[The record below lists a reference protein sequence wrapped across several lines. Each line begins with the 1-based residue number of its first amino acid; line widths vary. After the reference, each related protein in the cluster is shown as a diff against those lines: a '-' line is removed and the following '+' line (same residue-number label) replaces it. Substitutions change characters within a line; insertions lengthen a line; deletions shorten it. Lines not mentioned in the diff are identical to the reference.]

1 MKEIKNSFPSFDF
14 CSILTIQSGSNS
26 DMINGITKK
35 VEEIRPMVAITK
47 LDECW
52 VGAEEFSSLALNNSR
67 IGLVTGTKVI
77 IDSIIEANE
86 NALTKY
92 MKDNF
97 EMSDSI
103 AITSGKGGVGKTT
116 IAVNLSIA
124 LKKISSEVFLLDTDL
139 GMANSHVL
147 LGVNPEHSI
156 SDVINNEKNLSEIVV
171 QSKSGV
177 QLISGGTASSNLLN
191 VENKKR
197 YAILN
202 QIDNHLKDLNDVKLV
217 VDIAA
222 GAEDNALVFAMACD
236 RIVIVI
242 VGEPTSFVDSYAL
255 LKAIFSK
262 SAFKNYCIVVN
273 QVQDEDQGKDL
284 FLKFQKI
291 ATKFLDVNLHYAGCI
306 KNSTKIRKSIINRV
320 PLVSEEPKSEISQSF
335 LKVAKKIYETPIN
348 EWGGLTFLS
357 KSKKKSLMSRWQ
369 IITQKSQKFL

>member
-1 MKEIKNSFPSFDF
+1 
-14 CSILTIQSGSNS
+14 
-26 DMINGITKK
+26 
-35 VEEIRPMVAITK
+35 
-47 LDECW
+47 
-52 VGAEEFSSLALNNSR
+52 
-67 IGLVTGTKVI
+67 
-77 IDSIIEANE
+77 
-86 NALTKY
+86 
-92 MKDNF
+92 
-97 EMSDSI
+97 MSDSI

-156 SDVINNEKNLSEIVV
+156 SDVINNEKNLSEIVL

-357 KSKKKSLMSRWQ
+357 KVKKRA
-369 IITQKSQKFL
+369 